1 MNQLGKRYAL
11 LIPIAAVFA
20 LLFALTRLD
29 FSHYPKTA
37 LDGSKWNKKWE
48 MLGSLMGIS
57 DHPAGMHLIQNSGV
71 LAGEET
77 FYANYAAGEGS
88 PYVNAEGKTVTLYPS
103 QCYLL
108 LYGCADAEAAK
119 RSCEEWVERTRSLQA
134 VHAEETM
141 THHGADY
148 RVLLYEK
155 KQGDSPYTKGASAF
169 YVLDR
174 FVVSA
179 ELLCTT
185 EEAEEP
191 ATLLASFLEHVYLGY
206 AD

>member
-1 MNQLGKRYAL
+1 
-11 LIPIAAVFA
+11 
-20 LLFALTRLD
+20 
-29 FSHYPKTA
+29 
-37 LDGSKWNKKWE
+37 
-48 MLGSLMGIS
+48 
-57 DHPAGMHLIQNSGV
+57 
-71 LAGEET
+71 
-77 FYANYAAGEGS
+77 
-88 PYVNAEGKTVTLYPS
+88 
-103 QCYLL
+103 
-108 LYGCADAEAAK
+108 
-119 RSCEEWVERTRSLQA
+119 
-134 VHAEETM
+134 M

-179 ELLCTT
+179 ELLCTS

-191 ATLLASFLEHVYLGY
+191 EALLASFLEHVYLGY